1 MSALYWIVAVVAA
14 LRLAELGWARA
25 NTRRLVAEGG
35 IEHGARHYPLIVALH
50 MAWLAA
56 LVVFADSSA
65 PFDWTF
71 LGLFAALQ
79 VARVWVVSSLGR
91 FWTTRVITVPGVPL
105 IRRGPYRF
113 MRHPNYAVVA
123 GEIAVLPL
131 VFGAWEIA
139 LTFSVLNAAVL
150 WRRIAVE
157 DAALAQRR

>member
-1 MSALYWIVAVVAA
+1 
-14 LRLAELGWARA
+14 
-25 NTRRLVAEGG
+25 
-35 IEHGARHYPLIVALH
+35 

-56 LVVFADSSA
+56 LVAFADSNA
-65 PFDWTF
+65 PLDWTF
-71 LGLFAALQ
+71 LGLFVALQ

-91 FWTTRVITVPGVPL
+91 SWTTRVITLPGAPL
-105 IRRGPYRF
+105 IRRGLYRF

-139 LTFSVLNAAVL
+139 IVFSVLNAAVL

-157 DAALAQRR
+157 DAALAERR